1 MNDVVAF
8 LCKPVDKFG
17 GPFAVH
23 ELERPRRDQLNVG
36 AMLMQRIEMAFRP
49 NLGGVQR
56 RANFII
62 ADLTPPRPCD
72 PRAAKS
78 VAL

>member
-17 GPFAVH
+17 GLFAVH

-36 AMLMQRIEMAFRP
+36 AMLMQRIEMAFGAD
-49 NLGGVQR
+49 LGGVQR
-56 RANFII
+56 RANSII
-62 ADLTPPRPCD
+62 ADFRRARVRS
-72 PRAAKS
+72 RAARGS
-78 VAL
+78 P